1 MAAIRCSNSQVKRP
15 QSPSRVKWCSFAQ
28 ISWYAALAGQASQ
41 IGLATAH
48 RQGGGPTAGMEGN
61 LMNRSERLALI
72 KSTLSAI
79 PLFTAIGL
87 WVAFLGSERVHQDY
101 EGISLD
107 GD

>member
-1 MAAIRCSNSQVKRP
+1 
-15 QSPSRVKWCSFAQ
+15 
-28 ISWYAALAGQASQ
+28 
-41 IGLATAH
+41 
-48 RQGGGPTAGMEGN
+48 MEGN